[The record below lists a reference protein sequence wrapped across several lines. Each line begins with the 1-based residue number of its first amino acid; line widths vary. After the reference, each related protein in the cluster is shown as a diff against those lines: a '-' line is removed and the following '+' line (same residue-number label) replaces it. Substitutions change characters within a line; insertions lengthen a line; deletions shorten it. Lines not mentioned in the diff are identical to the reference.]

1 MKVSEDKFVT
11 IDYTLKL
18 SNGEL
23 VETSEGGHPFGFVFG
38 RNQVIP
44 GLEKGLKG
52 LEEGDTATIT
62 VPPEEGYGQRREE
75 LLQGIP
81 RSYFPQDADLRPG
94 AAFQTMG
101 PQGPVTFTIHEVQ
114 EDTVVAD
121 FNHPLAGQTLHFDI
135 KVNEVREATPE
146 EMQAAMG
153 GGGTCST
160 DSCGTCGGGC
170 C

>member
-18 SNGEL
+18 TNGEL
-23 VETSEGGHPFGFVFG
+23 VETSEGGAPFGFVFG
-38 RNQVIP
+38 RSQIIP

-52 LEEGDTATIT
+52 LEEGETATIKVT
-62 VPPEEGYGQRREE
+62 PEEGYGERREE

-81 RSYFPQDADLRPG
+81 RNYFPQDADLRPG

-114 EDTVVAD
+114 EDTVIAD
-121 FNHPLAGQTLHFDI
+121 FNHPLAGETLLFDI
-135 KVNEVREATPE
+135 KVTEVRDATPE
-146 EMQAAMG
+146 ELQAALG
-153 GGGTCST
+153 ACST
-160 DSCGTCGGGC
+160 ESCGTCGGGC